1 MSKANKKK
9 MTPAQ
14 KAAARWDA
22 EGEAPETAAASQS
35 AEQGGNDTQAGAG
48 AGSDAGRPPLW
59 GIVLAL
65 VLIVAVAAYSYL
77 AGGAMG

>member
-22 EGEAPETAAASQS
+22 AGEAPETAAAQS
-35 AEQGGNDTQAGAG
+35 AEQGERDAQAGAG
-48 AGSDAGRPPLW
+48 VGSDAGRPPLW

-77 AGGAMG
+77 AGGTMG